1 MKANLLFPI
10 LKPVFFRRHRPPSF
24 LSLPSP
30 LFPLSQA
37 IIFFIL
43 THIMCWDTDKHKE
56 RVTLQLRGAMT
67 GISEELTLVKI
78 LFWPGGQASMRRKH
92 RLGHPFSWGTRG
104 TSAGGGGRRRPRPT
118 H

>member
-1 MKANLLFPI
+1 MEANLLFPI

-37 IIFFIL
+37 IFCFIL
-43 THIMCWDTDKHKE
+43 THFMYWDTDKHKG
-56 RVTLQLRGAMT
+56 RVTLQLRGAMP

-92 RLGHPFSWGTRG
+92 RLGYLCSWC
-104 TSAGGGGRRRPRPT
+104 P